1 MLKCLNPEEVNK
13 QKMENKNRKTFI
25 MFLLAF
31 LIASFIVSLV
41 EVLRS
46 SFFSVGTNFQ
56 TASAVSSGESP
67 RGPGAPSSFADLAEK
82 MKPSVVNI
90 STSKTIRAGRGSQF
104 RSPFDRYFGGDDF
117 FERFFG
123 DVPRRE
129 FKQRSLG
136 SGFII
141 SPDGYIFTNNHVV
154 EQADK
159 ILVKLSTGKEYEAKI
174 IGKDAK
180 TDLALIKIKPGESL
194 PVAELGDSE
203 KLRVGDWVL
212 AIGNPFG
219 LEQTVTAGIVSA
231 KGRVIGAGPYDNFI
245 QTDAS
250 INPGNSGGPLFNMEG
265 KVIGINTVIIA
276 QGQGIGF
283 AIPINMAKTV
293 LPDLKSKGKV
303 TRGWLGVSVQDVTED
318 IAKNLKLKDNSGAL
332 ISEVFKGDPADKAG
346 MKTGDLI
353 TEVNGK
359 KIKDT
364 HDLLLTIAS
373 FHVGDKIEVKVLRDG
388 QDKVF
393 HITAIER
400 KDQPEIASAR
410 ETTENFGMAVQDIT
424 PEIARYLGISAKNG
438 VIVVDVKEGGP
449 ADEFGIQPQDIIL
462 QVNNVKI
469 SSMKDYLRETSKKSA
484 KNSILLLIKRGKATF
499 FVSLRK

>member
-1 MLKCLNPEEVNK
+1 
-13 QKMENKNRKTFI
+13 MENKNRKTFM

-31 LIASFIVSLV
+31 LIASFVVSLV

-46 SFFSVGTNFQ
+46 SFVPAGYNIQ
-56 TASAVSSGESP
+56 TVPAVSSAETP
-67 RGPGAPSSFADLAEK
+67 RAPGSFADLAEK
-82 MKPSVVNI
+82 LKPSVVNI
-90 STSKTIRAGRGSQF
+90 STTKTIRPGRGNQYRSPSGE
-104 RSPFDRYFGGDDF
+104 SPFDRYFWGDDF

-123 DVPRRE
+123 DIPKRE

-141 SPDGYIFTNNHVV
+141 SHDGYIFTNSHVV

-159 ILVKLSTGKEYEAKI
+159 ILVKLSTGKEYEAKV

-180 TDLALIKIKPGESL
+180 TDLALIKIKSGESL
-194 PVAELGDSE
+194 PVVETGDSE
-203 KLRVGDWVL
+203 KLRVGDWVI

-265 KVIGINTVIIA
+265 KVIGINTAIVA

-283 AIPINMAKTV
+283 AIPINMAKTI

-303 TRGWLGVSVQDVTED
+303 TRGWLGVSVQDVTDE
-318 IAKNLKLKDNSGAL
+318 IAKNLKLKDTGGAL
-332 ISEVFKGDPADKAG
+332 VSEVFKGDPADKAG
-346 MKTGDLI
+346 LKAGDLI
-353 TEVNGK
+353 TEVSGK

-364 HDLLLTIAS
+364 HELLLTIAS
-373 FHVGDKIEVKVLRDG
+373 FHVGDKIEVKALRDG
-388 QDKVF
+388 QEKTFYIVV
-393 HITAIER
+393 TER

-410 ETTENFGMAVQDIT
+410 ESSENFGMTVQDIT
-424 PEIARYLGISAKNG
+424 PEIAQYLGIASKSG
-438 VIVVDVKEGGP
+438 VIVVDVKDGSP
-449 ADEFGIQPQDIIL
+449 ADEVGIQPQDIIL
-462 QVNNVKI
+462 QINKVKI
-469 SSMKDYLRETSKKSA
+469 SSLKDYLREISKKGA
-484 KNSILLLIKRGKATF
+484 KKSVLLLIKRGKATY